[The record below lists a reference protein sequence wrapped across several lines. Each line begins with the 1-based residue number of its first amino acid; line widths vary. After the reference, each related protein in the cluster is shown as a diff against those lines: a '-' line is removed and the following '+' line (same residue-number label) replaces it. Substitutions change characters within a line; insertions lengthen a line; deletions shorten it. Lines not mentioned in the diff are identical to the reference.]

1 MTTLTKCMVHLNLK
15 NNIKEVKAKNY
26 ISRNISNLLSTNTHT
41 VHKNIRADCSLEEL
55 LLYK

>member
-1 MTTLTKCMVHLNLK
+1 MVHLNLK

-26 ISRNISNLLSTNTHT
+26 ISRNISYFLSTNTRT
-41 VHKNIRADCSLEEL
+41 VHKNIRTDCSLEEL